1 VASGAALPSPDPST
15 LPAQAWR
22 QLSRAMIGPL
32 LRPGYEHFETLQRPA
47 TNRYPASHPQAI
59 ARCAT
64 PDDVAHAIN
73 FARRYG
79 LETAVRGGGHSF
91 ADHSST
97 TGLLIETGL
106 MDTVAVDGDL
116 ATIGAGAQLAEI
128 YRTLPAG
135 CGPTVG
141 IAGLALGGGL
151 GVLGRTYGLTCD
163 RLTAAQIVLAH
174 GAVITCDDTS
184 DPDLYWALRGAGAGN
199 FGVVTALSFRTVAE
213 PQAVAFHLTWPDN
226 DALAT
231 LIAWMEWAPKAPDAM
246 AGSLVVRASADS
258 SAPPQAHLIGAFL
271 SDEPAAADALM
282 HFERLAGAAVRNR
295 KLSGA
300 PISDVKAQLA
310 EFGAEIGAGSATAVD
325 HSASEFHREP
335 LRAPSI
341 VALRQALT
349 NDRMPGQARELA
361 FTPMGGAYNRV
372 PADATAFVH
381 RGDKFL
387 LEYTAT
393 SDPTQPTATRR
404 AAYQWLS
411 HVRELLDG
419 HGTGRAYQNF
429 PDPKLADPLRAYYGQ
444 NLPRLR
450 DVKRHL
456 HWPALSVAYRPHRLV
471 DQARSCPGRD
481 LRLKWA
487 IRRPSR
493 QVRDIRGLIDLGLVL
508 DALLDQ
514 FVQQERR
521 HALRTYSDASGVLTR
536 RHSAPIAAGARVK
549 WG

>member
-1 VASGAALPSPDPST
+1 
-15 LPAQAWR
+15 
-22 QLSRAMIGPL
+22 MIGLL
-32 LRPGYEHFETLQRPA
+32 LRPRHEHFETLERPA

-106 MDTVAVDGDL
+106 MDMVAVDGDL
-116 ATIGAGAQLAEI
+116 ATIGAGARLAEI
-128 YRTLPAG
+128 YRTLHQHQATIPAG

-163 RLTAAQIVLAH
+163 RLTAVQIVLAD

-199 FGVVTALSFRTVAE
+199 FGVVTALGFRTVAE
-213 PQAVAFHLTWPDN
+213 PQAVAFHLTWLDI

-231 LIAWMEWAPKAPDAM
+231 LIAWMEWVPKAPDAM

-258 SAPPQAHLIGAFL
+258 SAPPQAYLIGGFL
-271 SDEPAAADALM
+271 SDEPAAADALI
-282 HFERLAGAAVRNR
+282 HFERLAGPAVRSR
-295 KLSGA
+295 MLSTA

-325 HSASEFHREP
+325 HSASEFHRELLP
-335 LRAPSI
+335 APSI
-341 VALRQALT
+341 VALHQALIT
-349 NDRMPGQARELA
+349 DRIPGQARELA

-381 RGDKFL
+381 RGDMFL
-387 LEYTAT
+387 LEYKAS
-393 SDPTQPTATRR
+393 SDPAQPAASRR
-404 AAYQWLS
+404 AAYRWLS

-450 DVKRHL
+450 DVKRHYDPDDFFCHKQSIHL
-456 HWPALSVAYRPHRLV
+456 
-471 DQARSCPGRD
+471 G
-481 LRLKWA
+481 
-487 IRRPSR
+487 
-493 QVRDIRGLIDLGLVL
+493 ID
-508 DALLDQ
+508 
-514 FVQQERR
+514 
-521 HALRTYSDASGVLTR
+521 RTDS
-536 RHSAPIAAGARVK
+536 
-549 WG
+549 

>member
-1 VASGAALPSPDPST
+1 VASGATLPSPDPVT

-22 QLSRAMIGPL
+22 QLSRSMIGPL
-32 LRPGYEHFETLQRPA
+32 LRPGHEQFETLHRPA
-47 TNRYPASHPQAI
+47 TNRYPAPLPQAI

-64 PDDVAHAIN
+64 PVDVAHAIN
-73 FARRYG
+73 FAQRYG

-106 MDTVAVDGDL
+106 MDAVAVDGGL
-116 ATIGAGAQLAEI
+116 TRIGAGARLAEI
-128 YRTLPAG
+128 YRTLHQHQAAIPAG

-163 RLTAAQIVLAH
+163 RLTAVQIVLAD

-199 FGVVTALSFRTVAE
+199 FGVVTALTFRTVAE
-213 PQAVAFHLTWPDN
+213 PEAVAFRLTWPDD

-231 LIAWMEWAPKAPDAM
+231 LIAWMEWEAKTPDAM
-246 AGSLVVRASADS
+246 AASLVVRAAGDS
-258 SAPPQAHLIGAFL
+258 SARPQAHLIGAFL
-271 SDEPAAADALM
+271 ADEPAAADALL
-282 HFERLAGAAVRNR
+282 HFERRAGAAVRSR
-295 KLSGA
+295 RPSAA
-300 PISDVKAQLA
+300 PINDVKAQLA

-325 HSASEFHREP
+325 HTGSEFHREP
-335 LRAPSI
+335 LPASSI
-341 VALRQALT
+341 VALHQALT
-349 NDRMPGQARELA
+349 TDRIPGQARELA
-361 FTPMGGAYNRV
+361 FTPMGGAYNRM

-393 SDPTQPTATRR
+393 SDPAQPAASQR
-404 AAYQWLS
+404 AAYHWLS

-429 PDPKLADPLRAYYGQ
+429 PDPQLADPLRAYYGQ

-450 DVKRHL
+450 DVKRHYD
-456 HWPALSVAYRPHRLV
+456 PDDFFRHRQSIPV
-471 DQARSCPGRD
+471 GTDTTD
-481 LRLKWA
+481 
-487 IRRPSR
+487 SR
-493 QVRDIRGLIDLGLVL
+493 
-508 DALLDQ
+508 
-514 FVQQERR
+514 ER
-521 HALRTYSDASGVLTR
+521 A
-536 RHSAPIAAGARVK
+536 
-549 WG
+549 

>member
-1 VASGAALPSPDPST
+1 VASGAASPSPDPST

-32 LRPGYEHFETLQRPA
+32 LRPGHEHFETLHSPA
-47 TNRYPASHPQAI
+47 TNRYPAPHPQAI

-73 FARRYG
+73 FARRLG
-79 LETAVRGGGHSF
+79 LETAVRGAGHSF

-106 MDTVAVDGDL
+106 MNTVAVDGDL
-116 ATIGAGAQLAEI
+116 ATIGAGTRLAEI
-128 YRTLPAG
+128 YRTLHQHRAAIPAG

-163 RLTAAQIVLAH
+163 RLTAVQIVLAD
-174 GAVITCDDTS
+174 GAVITCDLTS

-199 FGVVTALSFRTVAE
+199 FGVATALSFRTVAE
-213 PQAVAFHLTWPDN
+213 PQAVAFQLSWP

-231 LIAWMEWAPKAPDAM
+231 LPTWMEWMPEAPAAM
-246 AGSLVVRASADS
+246 AASLVVRASADS
-258 SAPPQAHLIGAFL
+258 SAPPRAHLIGAFL
-271 SDEPAAADALM
+271 SDEPAAAAALIR
-282 HFERLAGAAVRNR
+282 FERLAGAAVRNR
-295 KLSGA
+295 KLSAA

-335 LRAPSI
+335 LPAPSI
-341 VALRQALT
+341 VALHQALT
-349 NDRMPGQARELA
+349 TDRMPGQARELA

-372 PADATAFVH
+372 AVDATAFVH

-393 SDPTQPTATRR
+393 SDPAQPAASRR

-411 HVRELLDG
+411 RVRELLDG
-419 HGTGRAYQNF
+419 YGTGRAYQNF

-444 NLPRLR
+444 NLPRLC
-450 DVKRHL
+450 DVKRHYDPCNFFC
-456 HWPALSVAYRPHRLV
+456 HKQSIP
-471 DQARSCPGRD
+471 
-481 LRLKWA
+481 
-487 IRRPSR
+487 
-493 QVRDIRGLIDLGLVL
+493 
-508 DALLDQ
+508 
-514 FVQQERR
+514 
-521 HALRTYSDASGVLTR
+521 LTDKTD
-536 RHSAPIAAGARVK
+536 S
-549 WG
+549 

>member
-1 VASGAALPSPDPST
+1 
-15 LPAQAWR
+15 
-22 QLSRAMIGPL
+22 MIGPL
-32 LRPGYEHFETLQRPA
+32 LRPGHEHFETLHRPA

-73 FARRYG
+73 FARPYG

-106 MDTVAVDGDL
+106 IDTMAVDGDL
-116 ATIGAGAQLAEI
+116 ATIGAGARLAEI
-128 YRTLPAG
+128 YRTLHQHQAAIPAG

-141 IAGLALGGGL
+141 TAGLALGGGL
-151 GVLGRTYGLTCD
+151 GVLRRTYGLTCD
-163 RLTAAQIVLAH
+163 RLTAAQIVLAD

-184 DPDLYWALRGAGAGN
+184 DPDLYWALRGAGAGS
-199 FGVVTALSFRTVAE
+199 FGVVTALTFRTVAE
-213 PQAVAFHLTWPDN
+213 PQAVAFHLTWPHN

-231 LIAWMEWAPKAPDAM
+231 LVAWLEWAPKAPDAM
-246 AGSLVVRASADS
+246 AASLVPASADS
-258 SAPPQAHLIGAFL
+258 SVLPQAHLIGAFL
-271 SDEPAAADALM
+271 SDDPGAADALI

-295 KLSGA
+295 QCAAA
-300 PISDVKAQLA
+300 PINDVKAQLA
-310 EFGAEIGAGSATAVD
+310 EFGAEIGAGSSTAVD

-335 LRAPSI
+335 LSASSSA
-341 VALRQALT
+341 ALHQALT
-349 NDRMPGQARELA
+349 TDRIPGQARELA
-361 FTPMGGAYNRV
+361 FTPMSGAYNRV
-372 PADATAFVH
+372 PADATAFVQ

-393 SDPTQPTATRR
+393 SDPVQPAASRR

-411 HVRELLDG
+411 NVRELLDG

-450 DVKRHL
+450 DVKRHYDPDNFFC
-456 HWPALSVAYRPHRLV
+456 HKQSIPVGT
-471 DQARSCPGRD
+471 DKTD
-481 LRLKWA
+481 
-487 IRRPSR
+487 
-493 QVRDIRGLIDLGLVL
+493 
-508 DALLDQ
+508 
-514 FVQQERR
+514 
-521 HALRTYSDASGVLTR
+521 
-536 RHSAPIAAGARVK
+536 
-549 WG
+549 

>member
-1 VASGAALPSPDPST
+1 VASGAASPSRDPST

-32 LRPGYEHFETLQRPA
+32 LRPGHEHFETLQRPA
-47 TNRYPASHPQAI
+47 TNRYPALHPQAI

-64 PDDVAHAIN
+64 PHDVARAIN
-73 FARRYG
+73 FARRFG
-79 LETAVRGGGHSF
+79 LETAVRGAGHCF

-106 MDTVAVDGDL
+106 MDTVAVHGDL
-116 ATIGAGAQLAEI
+116 ATIGAGARLAEI
-128 YRTLPAG
+128 YRKLHQHQAAIPAG

-163 RLTAAQIVLAH
+163 RLTAAQIVLAD

-199 FGVVTALSFRTVAE
+199 FGVVTALTFRTVAD

-246 AGSLVVRASADS
+246 AASLVVRAAADS
-258 SAPPQAHLIGAFL
+258 SVPPQAHLIGAFL
-271 SDEPAAADALM
+271 SDEPAAADALT
-282 HFERLAGAAVRNR
+282 HFERLADAAVRNR
-295 KLSGA
+295 KLSAA
-300 PISDVKAQLA
+300 PINDVKAQLA

-325 HSASEFHREP
+325 HSASEFHRESLP
-335 LRAPSI
+335 VPSI
-341 VALRQALT
+341 VSLHQALT
-349 NDRMPGQARELA
+349 TDRIPGQARELA

-393 SDPTQPTATRR
+393 SDPVQPAASRL

-419 HGTGRAYQNF
+419 RGTGRAYQNF
-429 PDPKLADPLRAYYGQ
+429 PDPGLADPLRAYYGQ

-450 DVKRHL
+450 HVKRHYDPDNFFCHKQSIPL
-456 HWPALSVAYRPHRLV
+456 GPTRPIHEEM
-471 DQARSCPGRD
+471 
-481 LRLKWA
+481 W
-487 IRRPSR
+487 
-493 QVRDIRGLIDLGLVL
+493 
-508 DALLDQ
+508 
-514 FVQQERR
+514 
-521 HALRTYSDASGVLTR
+521 
-536 RHSAPIAAGARVK
+536 
-549 WG
+549 